1 MGPYRFKNIPVF
13 VFDDTYNLTSYP
25 YLSGII
31 GNELLRR
38 FNLILNYAKRE
49 FYFMPNSRYQESF
62 DYAYSGIEL
71 YYVDGQIILGDVAT
85 DSPAEA
91 AGLRE
96 GDILVGINNLLGVN
110 IQQFKT
116 ALQNAGEKVRVIVNR
131 DGKLM
136 EFNFKI
142 KSILSKK

>member
-1 MGPYRFKNIPVF
+1 M
-13 VFDDTYNLTSYP
+13 
-25 YLSGII
+25 
-31 GNELLRR
+31 
-38 FNLILNYAKRE
+38 
-49 FYFMPNSRYQESF
+49 
-62 DYAYSGIEL
+62 
-71 YYVDGQIILGDVAT
+71 AT
-85 DSPAEA
+85 DSPAEV
-91 AGLRE
+91 AGLQE